1 MTGVGACQNLS
12 NLKIES
18 SFGSYWI
25 RFQDIDPK
33 EYPDSYFLVDQ
44 MIKDLVYLPPERTV
58 YVEVIESKKN
68 LISVEEVVTELS
80 LKGMTKNNQLL
91 VIGGGFLQDIG
102 TLVASLYMRGVDWT
116 YAPTTLAAMGD
127 SCIGGKSSINTSAVK
142 NLIGNFYPPR
152 EVIINVSFTSSL
164 PEIEV
169 LAGLSEIIK
178 ICYARSFS
186 NFEQCTRLLKA
197 WELTKCEEHLLS
209 VVKLSLESKKY
220 FVEKDEFDRGI
231 RKHLNFGHSFGHAI
245 ESTTNY
251 KIPHG
256 VAVMLGMMAA
266 TKHPMSQENGNTKS
280 LENWIKWSCK
290 FMGSE
295 IKKDLQDL
303 DYAVFAEALSKDK
316 KNTSQNLV
324 LILPDV
330 DGLKIVEIPF
340 KDKALEIAT
349 TAMKSGI
356 GVVLNEIC

>member
-1 MTGVGACQNLS
+1 LTGVGACQNLS

-44 MIKDLVYLPPERTV
+44 MIKDLVYLPPERTI
-58 YVEVIESKKN
+58 YVEAIESKKN

>member
-1 MTGVGACQNLS
+1 LS

-44 MIKDLVYLPPERTV
+44 MIKDLVYLPPERTI
-58 YVEVIESKKN
+58 YVEAIESKKN

>member
-1 MTGVGACQNLS
+1 MGVGACQNLS
-12 NLKIES
+12 NLMIAS
-18 SFGSYWI
+18 SLGSYWI
-25 RFQDIDPK
+25 RFQSINPK
-33 EYPDSYFLVDQ
+33 EYSESYFLVDRK
-44 MIKDLVYLPPERTV
+44 IKASIYLPSDRTI
-58 YVEVIESKKN
+58 YLDAIESKKN
-68 LISVEEVVTELS
+68 LITVEEVVTELS
-80 LKGMTKNNQLL
+80 LKGMTKNHQLL
-91 VIGGGFLQDIG
+91 VIGGGFLQDVG
-102 TLVASLYMRGVDWT
+102 TLVASLYMRGVEWT

-127 SCIGGKSSINTSAVK
+127 SCIGGKSSINSTVVK

-152 EVIINVSFTSSL
+152 EVIIDISLTSSL
-164 PEIEV
+164 PQIEL
-169 LAGLSEIIK
+169 LAGLSEVIK

-186 NFEQCTRLLKA
+186 NFEECAALLKA
-197 WELTKCEEHLLS
+197 WESSKSKETLLS
-209 VVKLSLESKKY
+209 LVRLSLESKKH
-220 FVEKDEFDRGI
+220 FVEKDEFDKGI

-245 ESTTNY
+245 ESTTGY

-256 VAVMLGMMAA
+256 VAVMLGMAA
-266 TKHPMSQENGNTKS
+266 AIKHPMSEENSNTRS

-295 IKKDLQDL
+295 IKKELEDF
-303 DYAVFAEALSKDK
+303 DYVVFAEALSRDK

-330 DGLKIVEIPF
+330 DGLKIVDIPF

>member
-1 MTGVGACQNLS
+1 MGVGACRNLS

-25 RFQDIDPK
+25 RFQNIDPK
-33 EYPDSYFLVDQ
+33 EYPESYFLVDR
-44 MIKDLVYLPPERTV
+44 MIKDLVYLPPERTI
-58 YVEVIESKKN
+58 YLEAIESKKN

-80 LKGMTKNNQLL
+80 LKGMTKSHQLL

-102 TLVASLYMRGVDWT
+102 TLVASLYMRGVEWT
-116 YAPTTLAAMGD
+116 YVPTTLAAMGD
-127 SCIGGKSSINTSAVK
+127 SCIGGKSSINTSTVK

-152 EVIINVSFTSSL
+152 EVIVDISFTSSL

-186 NFEQCTRLLKA
+186 SFEQCTVVLKA
-197 WELTKCEEHLLS
+197 WEITKSEEHLLS
-209 VVKLSLESKKY
+209 LVKLSLESKKH

-245 ESTTNY
+245 ESTTNF

-266 TKHPMSQENGNTKS
+266 TKHPMSENNSNTKS
-280 LENWIKWSCK
+280 LETWIKWSCK
-290 FMGSE
+290 FIGSE
-295 IKKDLQDL
+295 IKKELQDI
-303 DYAVFAEALSKDK
+303 DYAYFAKALSKDK

-330 DGLKIVEIPF
+330 DGLRIAEIPF

-349 TAMKSGI
+349 TAMKLGI
-356 GVVLNEIC
+356 GVVINEIC